1 MTENRK
7 LKIQISEV
15 KNTTIT
21 VKISVNGFDSILG
34 ITEKRM
40 SESEERH
47 KKRSK
52 MKHGETKGSKI
63 TKSQETSQIQI
74 RKLNIGVPERK
85 QRMDYN

>member
-7 LKIQISEV
+7 LKIQISEL

-21 VKISVNGFDSILG
+21 VKISVNGFNSILG

-52 MKHGETKGSKI
+52 MKHEETKGSKI
-63 TKSQETSQIQI
+63 TES
-74 RKLNIGVPERK
+74 RNISDTNK
-85 QRMDYN
+85 KA